1 MEPIT
6 ALTAVTVVLLF
17 VGRWRGNSL
26 RRLSVALRGG
36 LAAMFLLTG
45 MSHFVGMRAELIAM
59 VPPALPAPEVLI
71 TLTGVAELAGA
82 AGLLWRPTVVP
93 ASAGLSALLIGMF
106 PANIY
111 AAVSGVQTAWYDQV
125 VPRTVMQAVFLA
137 ATLTVLVDGIRRRRA
152 NRGAA
157 AAPGLTGPTGGR
169 SVCRTPSGGAGER
182 RPAELG
188 PAQR

>member
-26 RRLSVALRGG
+26 RRLPVALRGG

-59 VPPALPAPEVLI
+59 VPPARPAPEVLI

-111 AAVSGVQTAWYDQV
+111 AAVSGVETAWYDQL
-125 VPRTVMQAVFLA
+125 VPRTVMQAVFLGGDSDRA
-137 ATLTVLVDGIRRRRA
+137 RRRDP
-152 NRGAA
+152 
-157 AAPGLTGPTGGR
+157 AAPGESSG
-169 SVCRTPSGGAGER
+169 SGGTWADRADWRTVGVSDAIR
-182 RPAELG
+182 RG
-188 PAQR
+188 W